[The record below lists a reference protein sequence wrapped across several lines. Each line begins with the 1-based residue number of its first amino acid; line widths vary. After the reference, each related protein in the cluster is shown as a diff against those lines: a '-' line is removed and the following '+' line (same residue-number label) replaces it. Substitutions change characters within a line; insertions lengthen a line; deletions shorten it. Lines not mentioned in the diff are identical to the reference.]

1 VNKGDDAMINND
13 KIIVDDHPNI
23 NEPLDYRLRCATKRT
38 DLPDDVIRLLAE
50 AYYEV
55 CGFQK
60 ALGIVKDRCD
70 SLLSTNEELEKKNA
84 ELLGKTEELIRER
97 DEARRDVCDMMH
109 ITGFLAGDYAASRGW
124 DCFPDR
130 KRNVSDEVKNFR
142 AIMERD
148 YNAVVAQ
155 RDEARREAMLL
166 LSERS
171 SQKEMREEYRKRGW
185 SYLLPKDNNNE

>member
-1 VNKGDDAMINND
+1 
-13 KIIVDDHPNI
+13 
-23 NEPLDYRLRCATKRT
+23 
-38 DLPDDVIRLLAE
+38 
-50 AYYEV
+50 
-55 CGFQK
+55 
-60 ALGIVKDRCD
+60 
-70 SLLSTNEELEKKNA
+70 
-84 ELLGKTEELIRER
+84 
-97 DEARRDVCDMMH
+97 MMH

-142 AIMERD
+142 TIIERD

-171 SQKEMREEYRKRGW
+171 SEKEMREEYRKRGW
-185 SYLLPKDNNNE
+185 SYLLSKENTNDT

>member
-1 VNKGDDAMINND
+1 MSDKTDIVIELNQEWRASHTPDARFLTVHVAEWIRCTD
-13 KIIVDDHPNI
+13 LTRRAAEEIK
-23 NEPLDYRLRCATKRT
+23 RLR
-38 DLPDDVIRLLAE
+38 
-50 AYYEV
+50 
-55 CGFQK
+55 Q
-60 ALGIVKDRCD
+60 
-70 SLLSTNEELEKKNA
+70 
-84 ELLGKTEELIRER
+84 ER

-130 KRNVSDEVKNFR
+130 KRNVSEEVKNFR

-171 SQKEMREEYRKRGW
+171 SEKEMREEYRKRGW
-185 SYLLPKDNNNE
+185 SYLLSKEKQ